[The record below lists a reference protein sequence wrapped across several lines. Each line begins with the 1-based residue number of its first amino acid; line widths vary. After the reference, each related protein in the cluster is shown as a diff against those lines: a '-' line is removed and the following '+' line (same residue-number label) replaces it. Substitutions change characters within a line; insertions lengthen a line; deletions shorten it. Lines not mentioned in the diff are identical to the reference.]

1 MRIPEGVSE
10 LGSPEEMDRR
20 GEKLGMSDVTGKVQ
34 TVLGAIEPKELGVTL
49 THEHLLMSGEC
60 YFVEPEEASKRA
72 LVDAP
77 LTTDLLGIIRQV
89 REHNL
94 DNRQLWDVQTAIEEV
109 SLYMQHGGRSLVE
122 ATPIGVGRDPV
133 GLARISRATGLQ
145 VIMGAG
151 YYVPLSHPEDMD
163 LRTEDDIAAEMVQD
177 IASGVGETRIR
188 SGIIGEIG
196 CVWPMVENVR
206 KVLRAAVHAQSRT
219 GAPILIHPG
228 ANPASPL
235 EVVDI
240 MVKAGADPTRMVMGH
255 VDDRITD
262 LGALKELAETGC
274 YIEYDGF
281 GTEDTAINLSITSRS
296 YNPPSDD
303 QRLDRIEFLVGEG
316 YLNRIVIAQDVSN
329 KYQYR
334 RFGGKGYAHILNNIV
349 PRMRRRG
356 FSESQVQAILVDN
369 PRDALTFR

>member
-1 MRIPEGVSE
+1 MLSMSE
-10 LGSPEEMDRR
+10 T
-20 GEKLGMSDVTGKVQ
+20 TGKVQ
-34 TVLGAIEPKELGVTL
+34 TVLGAIEPEELGVTL

-72 LVDAP
+72 YVDAP
-77 LTTDLLGIIRQV
+77 LTVDMLGIIRQV

-94 DNRQLWDVQTAIEEV
+94 DNRRLWDVQAAIEEV
-109 SLYMQHGGRSLVE
+109 SLYKQFGGCSLVD
-122 ATPIGVGRDPV
+122 ATPIGVGRDPL
-133 GLARISRATGLQ
+133 GLARISRATGLH

-151 YYVPLSHPEDMD
+151 YYVPLSHPPGMD
-163 LRTEDDIAAEMVQD
+163 LRTEDEIAAEMVSD

-206 KVLRAAVHAQSRT
+206 KVLHAAVQAQKQT
-219 GAPILIHPG
+219 GAPILVHPG
-228 ANPASPL
+228 ANPKSPL

-240 MVKAGADPTRMVMGH
+240 LTKAGADPKRVIMGH
-255 VDDRITD
+255 VDDRLTE
-262 LGALKELAETGC
+262 LAALKALAETGC

-281 GTEDTAINLSITSRS
+281 GTEDTAINLSITSRT

-316 YLNRIVIAQDVSN
+316 YLDRIVIAHDVSN

-349 PRMRRRG
+349 PRMKRRG
-356 FSESQVQAILVDN
+356 LGESQVRAILVYN
-369 PRDALTFR
+369 PRNVLTFQ